1 MEKSRVGRDFNDVV
15 EDRRDKVKKDIILLA
30 SKLFIEKGYDR
41 TSLRELAKAFGLS
54 KGGLYHYIGSKE
66 DILHMIL
73 EFTASGENKFLD
85 EMAEQALSLSPT
97 EAIRYSIERSIK
109 FMDEYQDMYV
119 FISHVSV
126 NLSRSERHKLF
137 EAFSRVAEHWENLL
151 IRGAEAGDFIVEDP
165 KSIAFFI
172 MHLNTAWS
180 HRRWYLRKLYTM
192 EEYTQLVT
200 DLVLSKI
207 RTETDKV
214 TVNIKGKRG
223 TRLQTY

>member
-1 MEKSRVGRDFNDVV
+1 MEQSRAVHNNEDLVK
-15 EDRRDKVKKDIILLA
+15 DRRDKVRKDIILLA

-73 EFTASGENKFLD
+73 EFTASGEDKSLE
-85 EMAEQALSLSPT
+85 EMAEQAASLSPT
-97 EAIRYSIERSIK
+97 EAIRYSIERTIK

-119 FISHVSV
+119 FISHISV
-126 NLSRSERHKLF
+126 NLSRSERHSLF
-137 EAFSRVAEHWENLL
+137 EAFRRVAEYWENLL

-180 HRRWYLRKLYTM
+180 HRRWYLRKLYTL
-192 EEYTQLVT
+192 EQYTQLVT

-207 RTETDKV
+207 RTETDNV

>member
-1 MEKSRVGRDFNDVV
+1 MELSSTIHNNEDLVK
-15 EDRRDKVKKDIILLA
+15 DRRDKVRKDIILLA

-126 NLSRSERHKLF
+126 NLSRSERQDLF
-137 EAFSRVAEHWENLL
+137 KAFSGVAEYWENLL
-151 IRGAEAGDFIVEDP
+151 IRGVETGDFIVEDP

-172 MHLNTAWS
+172 IHLNTAWA
-180 HRRWYLRKLYTM
+180 HRRWYLRKLYTL
-192 EEYTQLVT
+192 EQYTQLVT

-214 TVNIKGKRG
+214 TVNVKDKRG
-223 TRLQTY
+223 TQLQTY

>member
-1 MEKSRVGRDFNDVV
+1 MEQSSAIHNNEDLVK
-15 EDRRDKVKKDIILLA
+15 DRRDKVRKDIILLA
-30 SKLFIEKGYDR
+30 CKLFIEKGYDR

-66 DILHMIL
+66 DILHMII
-73 EFTASGENKFLD
+73 EFTASGEDKFLD
-85 EMAEQALSLSPT
+85 EMAEQAVSLSPT
-97 EAIRYSIERSIK
+97 EAIRDSIERSIK

-119 FISHVSV
+119 FISHISV
-126 NLSRSERHKLF
+126 NLSRSERHNLF
-137 EAFSRVAEHWENLL
+137 EAFRRVAEHWENLL
-151 IRGAEAGDFIVEDP
+151 VRGAEAGEFIVEDS

-172 MHLNTAWS
+172 IHLNTAWA

-192 EEYTQLVT
+192 EQYTQLVT

>member
-1 MEKSRVGRDFNDVV
+1 MEESSAIHNNEELVK
-15 EDRRDKVKKDIILLA
+15 DRRDKVRKDIILLA
-30 SKLFIEKGYDR
+30 CKLFINKGYDR

-66 DILHMIL
+66 DILRMIIR
-73 EFTASGENKFLD
+73 FTASGENQYLD
-85 EMAEQALSLSPT
+85 EMERHAVSLSPT
-97 EAIRYSIERSIK
+97 EAIRYSIERNIK

-119 FISHVSV
+119 FIGHISV
-126 NLSRSERHKLF
+126 NLSRSQRQNLF
-137 EAFSRVAEHWENLL
+137 DAFRRVAEHWENLL
-151 IRGAEAGDFIVEDP
+151 VRGVEAGEFIVEDP

-172 MHLNTAWS
+172 IHLNTAWA

-192 EEYTQLVT
+192 EEYTQSVT

-223 TRLQTY
+223 NRLQAY